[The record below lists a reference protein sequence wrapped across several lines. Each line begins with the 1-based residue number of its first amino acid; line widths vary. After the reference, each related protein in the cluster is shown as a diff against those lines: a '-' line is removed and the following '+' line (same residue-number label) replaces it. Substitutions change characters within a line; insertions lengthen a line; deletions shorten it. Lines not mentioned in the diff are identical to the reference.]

1 MTTKRIIA
9 LQIYRAL
16 YHLYSM
22 ATLAKIFHI
31 HNFIRFSQ
39 HWGGVGQTGI
49 IIPILQMR
57 TPRVRE
63 GYLIHLS
70 KLDLETHVSG

>member
-1 MTTKRIIA
+1 MTTKRITG

-16 YHLYSM
+16 YHLYSV
-22 ATLAKIFHI
+22 ATLAKVFHI

-39 HWGGVGQTGI
+39 RWGVGQTGI

-70 KLDLETHVSG
+70 KLDLETDVSG